1 MFVPWSTNCRL
12 CKVPETI
19 DHVFIDCWDPVFHWD
34 ILQRTIKKE
43 LPITPHGIRFLPVR
57 NDEGV
62 PYDMLMV
69 VSLHSIWKTRMAVNH
84 ADVDARPVR
93 ENFIES
99 VVYLR
104 DVYRTQ
110 AEPPEWLP
118 VLDELVS
125 LKKF

>member
-1 MFVPWSTNCRL
+1 
-12 CKVPETI
+12 
-19 DHVFIDCWDPVFHWD
+19 
-34 ILQRTIKKE
+34 
-43 LPITPHGIRFLPVR
+43 
-57 NDEGV
+57 
-62 PYDMLMV
+62 MLMV